1 MESAACFE
9 VLKTTNRLR
18 ISSAKKVCI
27 VDFIFPR
34 ADVKKGLLTDVIL
47 DQFRATEI
55 TSLKLT
61 ASLNDENGL
70 NLAASDILPG
80 S

>member
-1 MESAACFE
+1 MSR
-9 VLKTTNRLR
+9 V
-18 ISSAKKVCI
+18 
-27 VDFIFPR
+27 
-34 ADVKKGLLTDVIL
+34 GLLTDAIL

-80 S
+80 SSVVFGVTFADLPSSSWQTK